1 MPMAPTASN
10 TAIPH
15 ANANANMY
23 NPPRPV
29 EVYHLHDDIDAAIP
43 TEIRDQYQTDDKG
56 HVLFFTAPP
65 LNRPYR
71 GVAEEHA
78 TLGHSV
84 RYLSDI
90 HKHRAERER
99 KRKERDDALE
109 RERSETAARAKEMR
123 EKQDREMGAVAGQML
138 GDYLLGLQRGNE
150 KMAKE
155 LEPVRADKAAWE
167 AEKSVMKQ
175 QQVQQ

>member
-1 MPMAPTASN
+1 MAPTASN

-43 TEIRDQYQTDDKG
+43 AEVREQYQTDDKG

-65 LNRPYR
+65 LNRPHH

-99 KRKERDDALE
+99 KRKERDEALE
-109 RERSETAARAKEMR
+109 RERAETAVREKEMR
-123 EKQDREMGAVAGQML
+123 EQQEREMGAVAGQML
-138 GDYLLGLQRGNE
+138 GDYFLGLQRGNE
-150 KMAKE
+150 RMEKD

-167 AEKSVMKQ
+167 AEKGAMKKMQ
-175 QQVQQ
+175 QLQQ

>member
-1 MPMAPTASN
+1 MAPTASN

-29 EVYHLHDDIDAAIP
+29 EVYHLRDDIDAAIP
-43 TEIRDQYQTDDKG
+43 AEVREQYQTDDKG

-65 LNRPYR
+65 LNRPHH

-84 RYLSDI
+84 RYLSEI

-99 KRKERDDALE
+99 KRKERDEALE
-109 RERSETAARAKEMR
+109 RERAETAGREKEMR
-123 EKQDREMGAVAGQML
+123 EQQEREMGAVAGQML
-138 GDYLLGLQRGNE
+138 GDYFLGLQRGNE
-150 KMAKE
+150 RMEKE

-167 AEKSVMKQ
+167 AEKGAMRKLQ
-175 QQVQQ
+175 QLQQ